1 MKEIEYNG
9 PAFKSKEERLSQ
21 KNVRSKGSAKAP
33 TVRTFRADVEE
44 LIQKKGTTK
53 TQIVMAEAARRE
65 ERGEH
70 RVLHKEDTSHLGRII
85 FLLMLILAFT
95 LGLGAYIFIGTNIS
109 LPFISQTSVEE
120 KQVTTDTINI
130 LITDSPREQ
139 ILADLSITF
148 GKTSLPQDQ
157 TREVSFKIK
166 EADEKLRSATTKEL
180 LGALSLQTPPD
191 ELLQSLSDIPFYGI
205 YSKDKLTGYIQI
217 SSRSYPNTFSG
228 MLLWEPNMFQDL
240 TPVLNPWYDRRN
252 IKDLRDRIFK
262 DEHLGTIDA
271 RVLRDVEGETVLA
284 YTFVNKKILLITNS
298 TDILLAL
305 TAKLNQ
311 Q

>member
-166 EADEKLRSATTKEL
+166 EADEKLRSATTKEI

-298 TDILLAL
+298 TDTLLAL